1 MIYICKDC
9 CEPSNEIGPYDNC
22 VNCGSHRI
30 VEVNGF
36 MYEGEIVI
44 ECDRQFEVAK
54 FEHELQNEIDEGMS
68 AEADR
73 DVILFRD
80 YMDEMLYQKTM
91 EA

>member
-1 MIYICKDC
+1 MSIYMCKDC

-44 ECDRQFEVAK
+44 EGDP
-54 FEHELQNEIDEGMS
+54 LYNEIMFSDYTDEVS
-68 AEADR
+68 
-73 DVILFRD
+73 F
-80 YMDEMLYQKTM
+80 QKAMTIPDNLNM